1 MKVRKIFK
9 KTILAVLTLC
19 LILAGVIGTNT
30 LTGKAKTTDFE
41 ISTWEP
47 LGLNETCSIKI
58 RNGKSKAKYTY
69 SSSNKQVATV
79 SKKGVITA
87 KKIGKTNITVKET
100 YKGKTKKLGTFSEEV
115 KDVTLKKS
123 PKYVWQ
129 VSSQTGYWNSKE
141 GKKEGKKYFG
151 VEEFLS
157 YPNAKATY
165 KVYSSAPSVLKLS
178 TDGTIQDAKGE
189 GEVTI
194 TFKETYQKKTRDICS
209 IQAKVS
215 KPVLKKEKIDLEEG
229 DFFFPDGCIGN
240 GNDYVFV
247 LKKEI
252 TSEEE
257 MKKDWDKLAK
267 MKEKGEK
274 IPLLKDDIL
283 DNKIEDSENII
294 TAQKAGTR
302 YLYYGVKNYEKNTY
316 ETLGYIV
323 VTVAD
328 VGIAKKVSMMWEHNA
343 EIYDRETGK
352 WHLKEDSYNPDTEY
366 EMEAGED
373 VFFNVY
379 TEPYRYTGELTVE
392 IEDTDI
398 VSSENVFRNKL
409 EGEKSRWDINGV
421 FVLHAKKPGVTRVTV
436 HANGASNTF
445 KVNVYE
451 ARTYKTNQ
459 MSSLT
464 FYSVLDQKDM
474 VEKKGQKG
482 WKFESSNTEIVT
494 IRDYSGGE
502 CVNTGTS
509 QGMLRADAYFDT
521 HEKEGE
527 TTISAYYN
535 NKLVGQT
542 TITVK
547 KE

>member
-19 LILAGVIGTNT
+19 LILTGVLGTNT
-30 LTGKAKTTDFE
+30 LTGRAKTAEFE

-58 RNGKSKAKYTY
+58 HNGKSKAKYTY

-79 SKKGVITA
+79 NKKGVITA

-115 KDVTLKKS
+115 KDVTLKGS
-123 PKYVWQ
+123 PKHVWK

-141 GKKEGKKYFG
+141 GKKEEKKYFG
-151 VEEFLS
+151 VEELLS

-194 TFKETYQKKTRDICS
+194 TVKETYQKKTRDICS
-209 IQAKVS
+209 IKAE
-215 KPVLKKEKIDLEEG
+215 VLKPALKTEKIDLEPEE
-229 DFFFPDGCIGN
+229 FFWPDDKIRN
-240 GNDYVFV
+240 GNDYMFV

-252 TSEEE
+252 TAEEE
-257 MKKDWDKLAK
+257 LTKEWKNLEK
-267 MKEKGEK
+267 MKGKGKEN
-274 IPLLKDDIL
+274 PLFKDDVL
-283 DNKIEDSENII
+283 ENKIEYSENMII
-294 TAQKAGTR
+294 ARKAGTR

-323 VTVAD
+323 VTVVD
-328 VGIAKKVSMMWEHNA
+328 TGIAKKVSMMWEHNA

-392 IEDTDI
+392 IEDTDV
-398 VSSENVFRNKL
+398 VSSENVLRNKYQ
-409 EGEKSRWDINGV
+409 GNKSRWDVNGLL
-421 FVLHAKKPGVTRVTV
+421 VLHAKKPGVTKVTV

-459 MSSLT
+459 MGSLT
-464 FYSVLDQKDM
+464 FYSVLDQKELI
-474 VEKKGQKG
+474 EKNGQKG
-482 WKFESSNTEIVT
+482 WKFESSNTEVAT

-502 CVNTGTS
+502 CVNTGIS

-521 HEKEGE
+521 HEKGE

-547 KE
+547 NE